1 MTNPHLDEFDLEFDP
16 SRGSVTLSRGR
27 QDLWEHLNDAGLLDA
42 SEFHDAVAAL
52 ERKERNEL
60 RRRKRLIDRLREQGE
75 KLNLL
80 AWGVLESDALPPEQY
95 VAFEQV
101 LTASKRFA
109 GVEHLCLDFDYDP
122 GWRMHDDAKGT
133 ILISA
138 HDARVFMVTA
148 GADTEKLML
157 LLELHCERS
166 WSMSKISQLGKL
178 STLSI
183 GQVLQG
189 QAWLA
194 SHANGLLCRFDNQ
207 ALRAVGRTAEPLR
220 WALIHQLSARS
231 LNTVGLRGLNW
242 AFHKEAKRSPAVRF
256 ASFPPAI
263 QWKRL
268 FGFRAPPTLR
278 LSSLIG
284 FKVGALN
291 ALCPLM
297 GLRLDKVSA
306 RDVGS
311 LQPLFNLVRLF
322 GNVEAIRRYVASRG
336 KPWDKKGLHDAGQFT
351 LPSSRES
358 WTPELWAP
366 LCLRHPELT
375 SQAGDFPKLESRGV
389 FPRSPN
395 ELRREKVK
403 LTYPAVPKGFED
415 LAELCI
421 SSNLTGK
428 AFETYLDFWQS
439 AKVKTA
445 EFLPQVRIR
454 GEELGLGAGWEFS
467 KLAPSDYRGPL
478 LGQLTGCCQ
487 HLSGAGSASAVH
499 GVESPYSGFYIVT
512 HNGKVVAQS
521 WAWRNK
527 TGGLVLDSVE
537 SVLRAPS
544 DLQQVF
550 ALYKEAAA
558 RIPKAS
564 LGVSGVYIGATN
576 SGITDQ
582 VARALLHEKVPP
594 AVVATVPFDSADYF
608 DGLTH
613 VLVAGKSLKRAK
625 LLPKVEGYQVKR
637 HNPSQHDFD
646 TFALAPFIRRP
657 EPDYLPQHL
666 MDEYPDD
673 VRDLFERRAFE
684 GTI

>member
-1 MTNPHLDEFDLEFDP
+1 MTNLHLDEFDIEFDP
-16 SRGSVTLSRGR
+16 SRGSVILTRSKS
-27 QDLWEHLNDAGLLDA
+27 DLWNHLHEEGLLDE
-42 SEFHDAVAAL
+42 SEFHGAIAAL
-52 ERKERNEL
+52 ERKERNAR
-60 RRRKRLIDRLREQGE
+60 RRRKTTLERLQAQAQEL
-75 KLNLL
+75 KLL
-80 AWGVLESDALPPEQY
+80 AWGVLESDALTPEQY
-95 VAFEQV
+95 VAFERAAS
-101 LTASKRFA
+101 ASKWFK
-109 GVEHLCLDFDYDP
+109 GVEHPCLDFDYDA
-122 GWRMHDDAKGT
+122 GWRMRDAKDGT
-133 ILISA
+133 LLISA
-138 HDARVFMVTA
+138 HDARMLLTTA
-148 GADTEKLML
+148 GEHPEKLML

-166 WSMSKISQLGKL
+166 WTVTQLAQLKGL
-178 STLSI
+178 S
-183 GQVLQG
+183 VLGITQMLHG
-189 QAWLA
+189 HAWLEA
-194 SHANGLLCRFDNQ
+194 HTNGLCSRLDIS
-207 ALRAVGRTAEPLR
+207 ATRAIGRTAEPLR
-220 WALIHQLSARS
+220 WALVHKLNLRS
-231 LNTVGLRGLNW
+231 LSTIGLRDLNW
-242 AFHKEAKRSPAVRF
+242 AFHKRAKHSPAVRF
-256 ASFPPAI
+256 GSFPPAI

-268 FGFRAPPTLR
+268 FGAPPPRALR

-284 FKVGALN
+284 FKVGTLN
-291 ALCPLM
+291 ALCPVM
-297 GLRLDKVSA
+297 GLRLTEVAA

-336 KPWDKKGLHDAGQFT
+336 KAWDKKGLHDAGQFT

-375 SQAGDFPKLESRGV
+375 SQIADFPALESRGV

-403 LTYPAVPKGFED
+403 LTYPAVPKGFEE
-415 LAELCI
+415 LAELCVN
-421 SSNLTGK
+421 SNLTGR
-428 AFETYLDFWQS
+428 AFETYLAFWQKV
-439 AKVKTA
+439 KVKTA
-445 EFLPQVRIR
+445 EFLPQVRIT
-454 GEELGLGAGWEFS
+454 GEELGLDAGWEFS

-487 HLSGAGSASAVH
+487 HLSGAGSASAIH
-499 GVESPYSGFYIVT
+499 GVESPYSGFYVVT

-550 ALYKEAAA
+550 ALYKEASA

-564 LGVSGVYIGATN
+564 LGVFGVYIGATN
-576 SGITDQ
+576 SGVTDQ
-582 VARALLHEKVPP
+582 VARALLGDKVPP

-646 TFALAPFIRRP
+646 MFALAPFIRRP
-657 EPDYLPQHL
+657 EPDYLPHHL

-673 VRDLFERRAFE
+673 VRDFFERRAFD
-684 GTI
+684 GAV